1 MPLDIQKAFGKKV
14 QELRKQKG
22 VSQEKFAEMVGLN
35 RTYIGKLELGIQIP
49 TIATIEK
56 ITKSLNISFCDFF
69 DGL

>member
-1 MPLDIQKAFGKKV
+1 MLSLALKVGKRI
-14 QELRKQKG
+14 LFYRKNLG